1 MINNDSHKQITPSK
15 KEKKRKENKNNEE
28 KKRRQHMKIRRI
40 VEKWERRKEK
50 PC

>member
-28 KKRRQHMKIRRI
+28 MKRRQHMKIRI
-40 VEKWERRKEK
+40 VEKWERRQEK